1 MSPHESLRRSLL
13 AGGLLL
19 VGGCAAVEAVA
30 PPPGPVPAP
39 RVRVGDR
46 WRYQRINRYN
56 GLSTGVLTMR
66 VASVAPQ
73 LVVRVTDETGA
84 ALPDEVYDRPWRVL
98 QEPHYDLVQVFAQP
112 QPVLPARL
120 EAGAQASTRNDYRVA
135 GLDRPLFWT
144 EDIHAVAWE
153 RVHVPAGDF
162 DALRIRRAVW
172 CQHMDWSRS
181 MTRRTETLWYAP
193 SVNRWVQREWTGEY
207 RAGGRGA
214 VFREDWVAWR
224 LLDYTPVA
232 G

>member
-1 MSPHESLRRSLL
+1 MSPHDSLRRSLL

-19 VGGCAAVEAVA
+19 VGGCAAVESVA
-30 PPPGPVPAP
+30 PPRGPVPAP

-73 LVVRVTDETGA
+73 LVVRVTDDTGA

-112 QPVLPARL
+112 QPVVPDRI
-120 EAGAQASTRNDYRVA
+120 EAGAQASTRNDYRAA
-135 GLDRPLFWT
+135 GLDKPLYWT

-207 RAGGRGA
+207 RSGGRGA

>member
-1 MSPHESLRRSLL
+1 MSHHDPLRRSLL

-19 VGGCAAVEAVA
+19 LGGCAAVESVA

-56 GLSTGVLTMR
+56 GLSTGVLTMQ
-66 VASVAPQ
+66 VASVTPR
-73 LVVRVTDETGA
+73 LVVHVTDDTGA
-84 ALPDEVYDRPWRVL
+84 ALPDEIYDQPWRVL
-98 QEPHYDLVQVFAQP
+98 QEPHYDFVQVFAQP
-112 QPVLPARL
+112 QPVVPARI
-120 EAGAQASTRNDYRVA
+120 EAGARASTRNDYRVA
-135 GLDRPLFWT
+135 GLDKPLFWT
-144 EDIHAVAWE
+144 EDISAVAWE

-207 RAGGRGA
+207 RSGGRGA
-214 VFREDWVAWR
+214 LFREDWVAWR
-224 LLDYTPVA
+224 LMDYTPVA